1 MKKNIF
7 KLIMVLVLAL
17 TVTSCG
23 AQFNTVGI
31 KVGNLENGA
40 KVTSQDKI
48 TYYIYDGDLY
58 KTESV
63 NEEGR
68 CIIQGDLSNVNV
80 VGDKVFYYDNEI
92 STICRSNSEGDRI
105 HRIAEVY
112 TNKFVV
118 SKDNVYAEILTG
130 QGSEDVEDID
140 NHSVVKM
147 KVTEGKVTSTMPQ
160 VIIEKARIIGCIGD
174 YIYVEKKIDGKRT
187 VVKADYTGE
196 EVATLMTLPENA
208 QVIGGIDGFYVMG
221 TVQESYGIYKF
232 GIDGTMETMVTK
244 VDKKTTGG
252 SNVFNMTGDAIY
264 YENYVKSTEDGKT
277 TVKDNVIKMSLDG
290 KEKTTVLENSQTMT
304 YDIAAGADGVIY
316 TAKSAFDL
324 DTIPQWKVMK

>member
-40 KVTSQDKI
+40 KVTSQDKV

-68 CIIQGDLSNVNV
+68 CIIEGDLSNVNV
-80 VGDKVFYYDNEI
+80 VGDKVYFYDNAI
-92 STICRSNSEGDRI
+92 STICKSNSEGDRI

-130 QGSEDVEDID
+130 MGSDDVEDID
-140 NHSVVKM
+140 NHSIVKM

-160 VIIEKARIIGCIGD
+160 VIVEKARIIGCIGD
-174 YIYVEKKIDGKRT
+174 YIYAEKKIEGKRT
-187 VVKADYTGE
+187 VVKTDYTGKE
-196 EVATLMTLPENA
+196 EATLMTLPTDA
-208 QVIGGIDGFYVMG
+208 KVIGGINGFYVMG
-221 TVQESYGIYKF
+221 TVDKSYGIYKF
-232 GIDGTMETMVTK
+232 GIDGKQEAMITK
-244 VDKKTTGG
+244 VDKKVGAE
-252 SNVFNMTGDAIY
+252 NVFNMTSDAIY
-264 YENYVKSTEDGKT
+264 YENYIKDKDGK
-277 TVKDNVIKMSLDG
+277 VQDDIIKISLDG
-290 KEKTTVLENSQTMT
+290 KDKETVVKNSKTMT
-304 YDIAAGADGVIY
+304 YDIAVGSDGVIY
-316 TAKSAFDL
+316 TSKEANDL